1 MMTKKGFEGLGD
13 HKTVHTEFVAIL
25 KDLKLPL
32 TDANV
37 TYSKNW

>member
-13 HKTVHTEFVAIL
+13 HKTSQTEFVAIL
-25 KDLKLPL
+25 LDLKLTL